1 MRLCDL
7 KLKEVINECTC
18 RKLGFI
24 TDIEFDQ
31 CTGQICAV
39 IVPENCKGFNFFAK
53 ESEFVIPFKC
63 IRQIGSDIVL
73 AEIDEK
79 ACFKG

>member
-1 MRLCDL
+1 MRLSDL

-31 CTGQICAV
+31 CTGQICSV

-73 AEIDEK
+73 VEIDEK